1 MIQIVISIAIG
12 LLSAINLVLLVQVLK
27 RLTLME
33 RDEAEDVVQNELR
46 SLREEVSEGCAYKF
60 IGTQQPYER
69 HCEPV
74 NSIWH

>member
-1 MIQIVISIAIG
+1 MKDLRIIEAKKSQKEILRQLLELYQYDLSIV
-12 LLSAINLVLLVQVLK
+12 
-27 RLTLME
+27 T
-33 RDEAEDVVQNELR
+33 
-46 SLREEVSEGCAYKF
+46 EGCAYKF

>member
-1 MIQIVISIAIG
+1 MSKEQRLMSPKEQMILSRIDQ
-12 LLSAINLVLLVQVLK
+12 LLEKKSGY
-27 RLTLME
+27 
-33 RDEAEDVVQNELR
+33 
-46 SLREEVSEGCAYKF
+46 VSEGCAYKF